1 VRSSDAD
8 PPKYWARLGSSGDDP
23 PMTIRCRTI
32 FVQAN
37 LTRQAPL
44 ARSPNTHLSC
54 RDLLKAPKYRLTTQG
69 LGFFG

>member
-1 VRSSDAD
+1 
-8 PPKYWARLGSSGDDP
+8 
-23 PMTIRCRTI
+23 MTIRCRTI

-44 ARSPNTHLSC
+44 ARSPNTHRSC